1 MKKVLFIVSN
11 IRASNGVTS
20 VVMNHYPDLVEN
32 GYSVD
37 FCSMYDRSSPW
48 FEELRRNESNY
59 YLLPQVDEKHSGPD
73 YEKSKGFLEKK
84 LADEK
89 YDIIHIHITGKYA
102 ALVARLAKKAHVPY
116 RIYHAHNPLYIHD
129 IHSALYTLAYHVPCV
144 HSCNKYLA
152 CSNHAGKSYFGNK
165 SLMLFVI
172 QLIRRA

>member
-73 YEKSKGFLEKK
+73 YEKK
-84 LADEK
+84 
-89 YDIIHIHITGKYA
+89 
-102 ALVARLAKKAHVPY
+102 
-116 RIYHAHNPLYIHD
+116 
-129 IHSALYTLAYHVPCV
+129 
-144 HSCNKYLA
+144 
-152 CSNHAGKSYFGNK
+152 
-165 SLMLFVI
+165 
-172 QLIRRA
+172 